1 MKKAAIIMGS
11 DSDWGVMKKAAST
24 LKEFGIPFE
33 VHVYSAHRTPD
44 IAASFAENARENGFG
59 VLIAGAGMSAALAG
73 ALAAKTT
80 LPVIG
85 VPLDADLAGVDS
97 LLTTVMMPPG
107 IPVATVGINGAD
119 TAALLA
125 AQILAVDDEDLN
137 EKLVQRKRAMHDAV
151 LEKDAR
157 MQEEVKGL

>member
-11 DSDWGVMKKAAST
+11 DTDWGVMKKAAIT
-24 LKEFGIPFE
+24 LKELEVPFE
-33 VHVYSAHRTPD
+33 VHVYSAHRTPEE
-44 IAASFAENARENGFG
+44 AGAFAEKARENGFG

-85 VPLDADLAGVDS
+85 VPLDADLDGMDS

-107 IPVATVGINGAD
+107 IPVASVGINGAKN
-119 TAALLA
+119 AALLA
-125 AQILAVDDEDLN
+125 AQILAVEDSML
-137 EKLVQRKRAMHDAV
+137 EQKLAKQKQDMHDAV